1 MSNLTWF
8 AIGIMAGTSIS
19 MSVLEC
25 ITKATITPAAIMGY
39 TLLSVCC
46 VWQACVYYSQLVE
59 GEIAWPPAS

>member
-1 MSNLTWF
+1 MSNLVWF

-25 ITKATITPAAIMGY
+25 MIRSTITPAAIMGY

-59 GEIAWPPAS
+59 EEV